1 MTATIASFTL
11 GGSLSDKL
19 APRPGPAAKPRWQSS
34 VEEINRARKH
44 SDHGMVARRR
54 RSRRL
59 ESICPQLLLPR
70 HRAIA

>member
-19 APRPGPAAKPRWQSS
+19 APRPGPAAKRRWQSS

-44 SDHGMVARRR
+44 SDSECMRAGSAW
-54 RSRRL
+54 RSDLRL
-59 ESICPQLLLPR
+59 K
-70 HRAIA
+70 

>member
-44 SDHGMVARRR
+44 SDHGMAARRR

-70 HRAIA
+70 HRGIA